1 MAGTAYSVALLDI
14 TTPGGVVF
22 ARWQSRWPQTVTWE
36 SQPWQF
42 VRFEWDGVASGA
54 AIGTAQS
61 SITVPLQSRALNT
74 LTAAAEGLYRGR
86 IRAYHYPATDNSP
99 TAPPAQMVLV
109 GQMEGIVSVE
119 LITEV
124 LITASLSAG
133 QAVVGLTF
141 PPLRATTDLI
151 GLPCVL
157 EV

>member
-1 MAGTAYSVALLDI
+1 MAATAYSVAMLDI

-36 SQPWQF
+36 SHPWQF

-54 AIGTAQS
+54 AIATAQT
-61 SITVPLQSRALNT
+61 SITVPLLLPALAT
-74 LTAAAEGLYRGR
+74 LTAAADGLYRGR

-99 TAPPAQMVLV
+99 TGPPATMVSV
-109 GQMEGIVSVE
+109 GQMEGLVSVDS
-119 LITEV
+119 ITES

-141 PPLRATTDLI
+141 PPLRTTTDLI
-151 GLPCVL
+151 GTPCVL

>member
-1 MAGTAYSVALLDI
+1 MVATAYSVALIDI
-14 TTPGGVVF
+14 TTPGGVVI

-61 SITVPLQSRALNT
+61 SIRVPLLSSALNT
-74 LTAAAEGLYRGR
+74 LTVAAEGLYRGR
-86 IRAYHYPATDNSP
+86 IRAYHYPAADNNP
-99 TAPPAQMVLV
+99 IAPPATMVFV
-109 GQMEGIVSVE
+109 GQMEGLVSVE
-119 LITEV
+119 SITET
-124 LITASLSAG
+124 LITASVSSG

-141 PPLRATTDLI
+141 PPLRTSTDLI
-151 GLPCVL
+151 GNPCVL